1 MTPCGPYGFGHGGMD
16 DGDMIVL
23 KVICCFR

>member
-1 MTPCGPYGFGHGGMD
+1 MAPCGPYGFGHGDMD
-16 DGDMIVL
+16 DGDTIVL